1 MHHTRLLAAFAAAM
15 PMMGLDRV
23 RRRRRCGP
31 DLHRVSAQRYR
42 GQLDK
47 AADRT
52 IATARQRPGGGA
64 APLVAVRDVQRRAYW
79 DFGLRS
85 VPREYAARVLR
96 ERLDAGGH
104 RLAVVRDPD
113 APTGPDGSTAA

>member
-1 MHHTRLLAAFAAAM
+1 MHTRLLAAFAAVL
-15 PMMGLDRV
+15 PMLALDRA
-23 RRRRRCGP
+23 RHGRRCGP
-31 DLHRVSAQRYR
+31 DLHRVSAHRYR

-52 IATARQRPGGGA
+52 IDTARRRPGAGA
-64 APLVAVRDVQRRAYW
+64 LPVVAVRDVQRRAYW

-96 ERLDAGGH
+96 ERLDAAGH
-104 RLAVVRDPD
+104 RLAVIGD
-113 APTGPDGSTAA
+113 AEAADRH